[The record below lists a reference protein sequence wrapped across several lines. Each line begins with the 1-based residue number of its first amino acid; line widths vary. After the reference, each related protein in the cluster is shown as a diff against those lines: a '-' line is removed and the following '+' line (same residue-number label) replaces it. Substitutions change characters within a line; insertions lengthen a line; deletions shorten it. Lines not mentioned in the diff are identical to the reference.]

1 MEPPIQRRLKAIAAL
16 KGISMR
22 EYCLSAI
29 EKEMAKDEGDGVV
42 PFTGARAVPTSE
54 RFAQL
59 RTKVFLE
66 PESCRATLLT

>member
-1 MEPPIQRRLKAIAAL
+1 MAEKKKRLTLDMEPPMQRRLKAIAAL

-42 PFTGARAVPTSE
+42 LSDGELV
-54 RFAQL
+54 
-59 RTKVFLE
+59 
-66 PESCRATLLT
+66 